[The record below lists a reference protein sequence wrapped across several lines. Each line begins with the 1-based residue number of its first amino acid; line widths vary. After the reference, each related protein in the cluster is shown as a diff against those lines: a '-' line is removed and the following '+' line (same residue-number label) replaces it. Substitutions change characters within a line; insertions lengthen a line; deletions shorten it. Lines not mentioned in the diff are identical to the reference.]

1 MLGAVLGDLLGSQFE
16 GGRCQDPKAQL
27 LSDGCQFTDDTVLT
41 IAVAQALIE
50 GCDIATSLR
59 TWTRRYPNRG
69 YGGSFLEWATSEK
82 NRPYRS
88 FSNGGAMRVSPVAL
102 IAQTLPETLELATWS
117 AAPTHGHEDGLR
129 GAQAIAAAIFLAR
142 TGENTPDIRQYLTTT
157 FGYDLRGTVS
167 QRAKVFGFST
177 LAEDTVPDA
186 LTSALDATSFEHAIR
201 NALWIGGDSD
211 TIACMAGGIAE
222 VRFGITAG
230 YREFLETRLPPEMV
244 VVLQALYAKAQLPF
258 PLPATT
264 SAGGAETPSPVA
276 RLLSGLLAFFKQ

>member
-1 MLGAVLGDLLGSQFE
+1 MLGAILGDLLGSQFE

-50 GCDIATSLR
+50 DGDIATSLR

-69 YGGSFLEWATSEK
+69 YGGSFLEWAAAEK
-82 NRPYRS
+82 NKSYRS

-102 IAQTLPETLELATWS
+102 IARTLPEALELASWS
-117 AAPTHGHEDGLR
+117 AAPTHGHEEGLR

-142 TGENTPDIRQYLTTT
+142 TGENTADIRQYLTTT
-157 FGYDLRGTVS
+157 FGYDLRGAVS
-167 QRAKVFGFST
+167 QRAEVFGFST

-186 LTSALDATSFEHAIR
+186 LTSALEATSFEQSIR
-201 NALWIGGDSD
+201 NALWIGGDCD

-222 VRFGITAG
+222 ARFGISQDYLA
-230 YREFLETRLPPEMV
+230 FLDKQVPAEMR
-244 VVLQALYAKAQLPF
+244 VVLQALYAKAQLPC
-258 PLPATT
+258 PLRGTSPSRIT
-264 SAGGAETPSPVA
+264 SASGVA
-276 RLLSGLLAFFKQ
+276 HLLSRLRAYFAQ